1 MGKLVEIAKISE
13 ELEENQAAMIENLKE
28 IVEDQKKMIA
38 VLKSKIAILEKVI
51 DPTKNDLSTEE
62 EG

>member
-13 ELEENQAAMIENLKE
+13 ELEANQAAIIENLRE
-28 IVEDQKKMIA
+28 IVNNQKKIIA
-38 VLKSKIAILEKVI
+38 VLKSKIATLETII
-51 DPTKNDLSTEE
+51 DPTKNDLSTED